1 MIENILKQKDLNPNE
16 KLILIDIALFPEIL
30 TYNKTSID
38 IAASTGIKQK
48 DVKTALNTLEER
60 GVIETKVSYRSRTT
74 KLTKEFKTS
83 LIC

>member
-38 IAASTGIKQK
+38 IAAATGIKQK
-48 DVKTALNTLEER
+48 EVKIALNTLEEK
-60 GVIETKVSYRSRTT
+60 GVIETKVSYRSRST
-74 KLTKEFKTS
+74 KLSKEFITS
-83 LIC
+83 LKK